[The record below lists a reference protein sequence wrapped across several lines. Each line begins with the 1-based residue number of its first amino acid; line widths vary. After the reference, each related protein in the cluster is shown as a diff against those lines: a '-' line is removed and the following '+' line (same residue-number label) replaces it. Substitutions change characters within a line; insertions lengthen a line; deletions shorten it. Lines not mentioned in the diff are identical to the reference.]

1 MTRKTGRLRHLA
13 LSATALIFAA
23 SLTAATVN
31 AFANSALDHDD
42 NGYDYMKI
50 HNLTGPSGVALGA
63 TGAGY
68 YEINPEGKVS
78 RTCVNNI
85 HMNFVN
91 DPRGMIVGA
100 YDGNTAV
107 RLQRDNG
114 NDYGMRGYADSYYTG
129 LWPRV
134 ELEFENSYGG
144 AAAMGF
150 SAFSGVVAQDVK
162 NSSLPVV
169 FYEVTLKNTQSTPKE
184 MSALLSW
191 GDIIGR
197 GLRDTNNPN
206 PSSLDGESS
215 DWYEMDKPQTYAKGV
230 SLTSEGGKTYTG
242 VMQYAKSRILP
253 EKATFQNYNDSF
265 MLLAEGGADSVTV
278 LKNFNVNDS
287 GAFNGYVA
295 GGKLSQYSE
304 EEVALSGASTGN
316 SRGTTN
322 GSAVA
327 VTASVPANGEKK
339 VRFALSWFMTEISE
353 DELANMLRVEGCDYN
368 KYYHKYFFDIEEM
381 TKYAIDER
389 DNIYAGV
396 MEWQNPLL
404 SDSTMPDW
412 LKFKQINSGYTLYTN
427 GVLNKRGNFSTLEG
441 LMGGY
446 GGTMDQ
452 KMSSHPFY
460 EKLFPELNLMEN
472 RQFANVTGSDGEIQ
486 HFDVHYYHG
495 MSSED
500 PAYSHVNPVP
510 AGSMTDNSGAWMVQM
525 WNYYR
530 QTGDKRWLQE
540 YYEVMKTSMGFI
552 QSKCADGVNIPNY
565 NTTYDDYQHPPV
577 LIYSGTVYLN
587 MLDIAEEWARL
598 MGENDRAD
606 AYAAQYALTY
616 ADVEKLYGNALSET
630 EIYGDYFAFGSDYE
644 YITSNKKSGSVRS
657 EVMFSGAMAGQFM
670 SRYSGLGDVVAF
682 DKFVSHM
689 KTFIM
694 SSVQKSNDYF
704 APKVYNLRTDQDMD
718 NSGSRCWPFYLDSY
732 GGMAAIQAGYLEDG
746 LEILQHTML
755 VELRQ
760 GYMWSQNLWNPANAT
775 YMTAPVSWFIGEV
788 LAGSA
793 IDVPGGSITLGP
805 VCPSADAL
813 GGVGK
818 GNSLNV
824 TLYYPKFW
832 AQVDYRPDEDKFDYK
847 IIKTFYGEG
856 ENEIRFN
863 NVIAAPTGNA
873 YDRNTVIELETPFVV
888 REGATLDL
896 SAHLSK
902 FAATVHEK
910 NLQPVNKYVTPQPE
924 KVADGAGLLGIV
936 EAGGETTEY
945 IADNINYRFN
955 SDNLP
960 AEGVEGEYKLT
971 LKGRILPRY
980 GQKYQLIFEYTG
992 NMPKIT
998 FAGREVTDYSEDF
1011 DDIESQQFNPTPGC
1025 KLVIITRELKAGA
1038 FYTINIEYDGDVS
1051 DTGDDVLRFLWWSTT
1066 QQMGLVITERMYQP
1080 MTAFSW
1086 MNGLDYSESDTQPE
1100 GDHVAYT
1107 QKNTYALYNDVDF
1120 GTEPMRRMSFRI
1132 KAAAPANDVSAG
1144 GTMDI
1149 LLGGK
1154 DGKKIGTLDFK
1165 PTGDWN
1171 NYTPF
1176 TVDIVLDEPVSG
1188 VNDVCLKFNP
1198 RSTFL
1203 FNYTEFGFVRGYDDE
1218 KYPTK
1223 ITFEKNQVTAY
1234 LTDGFYLNPVTVD
1247 EGKLVEAL
1255 RYTTSD
1261 AEIAT
1266 VRDDGTVVFH
1276 TCGTVTVTAKSL
1288 EISESYVLTVTMPS
1302 CHEYD
1307 SDFDSGEDG
1316 WQFGTGGKQYDKAQ
1330 IETVN
1335 GRKVVVLDGS
1345 DLGSRDHVRNSWIYR
1360 AFNLE
1365 NGYIYSLSVNYVS
1378 PADAATNIRVV
1389 IKCQG
1394 MPDLAADWKLT
1405 ENVSRNITLD
1415 LSDYA
1420 GKLFYV
1426 YIEQDDH
1433 SQGIGEVVHVTG
1445 VALYSQKISEP
1456 VTYSVTGKTLAGV
1469 SVSIYTAGGELIES
1483 VTADGEGNYSFK
1495 VGAGDYI
1502 VRFEKEDGAFAAHRV
1517 TVDGDV
1523 EINEEFGSDGGGL
1536 SGGAIAGICVGC
1548 AAALAGAG
1556 AAAAIL
1562 IKRRKSGKAE

>member
-1 MTRKTGRLRHLA
+1 M
-13 LSATALIFAA
+13 
-23 SLTAATVN
+23 
-31 AFANSALDHDD
+31 
-42 NGYDYMKI
+42 
-50 HNLTGPSGVALGA
+50 
-63 TGAGY
+63 
-68 YEINPEGKVS
+68 
-78 RTCVNNI
+78 
-85 HMNFVN
+85 
-91 DPRGMIVGA
+91 
-100 YDGNTAV
+100 
-107 RLQRDNG
+107 
-114 NDYGMRGYADSYYTG
+114 
-129 LWPRV
+129 
-134 ELEFENSYGG
+134 
-144 AAAMGF
+144 
-150 SAFSGVVAQDVK
+150 
-162 NSSLPVV
+162 
-169 FYEVTLKNTQSTPKE
+169 
-184 MSALLSW
+184 
-191 GDIIGR
+191 
-197 GLRDTNNPN
+197 
-206 PSSLDGESS
+206 
-215 DWYEMDKPQTYAKGV
+215 
-230 SLTSEGGKTYTG
+230 
-242 VMQYAKSRILP
+242 
-253 EKATFQNYNDSF
+253 
-265 MLLAEGGADSVTV
+265 
-278 LKNFNVNDS
+278 
-287 GAFNGYVA
+287 
-295 GGKLSQYSE
+295 
-304 EEVALSGASTGN
+304 
-316 SRGTTN
+316 
-322 GSAVA
+322 
-327 VTASVPANGEKK
+327 
-339 VRFALSWFMTEISE
+339 
-353 DELANMLRVEGCDYN
+353 
-368 KYYHKYFFDIEEM
+368 
-381 TKYAIDER
+381 
-389 DNIYAGV
+389 
-396 MEWQNPLL
+396 
-404 SDSTMPDW
+404 
-412 LKFKQINSGYTLYTN
+412 
-427 GVLNKRGNFSTLEG
+427 
-441 LMGGY
+441 
-446 GGTMDQ
+446 
-452 KMSSHPFY
+452 
-460 EKLFPELNLMEN
+460 
-472 RQFANVTGSDGEIQ
+472 
-486 HFDVHYYHG
+486 
-495 MSSED
+495 
-500 PAYSHVNPVP
+500 
-510 AGSMTDNSGAWMVQM
+510 
-525 WNYYR
+525 
-530 QTGDKRWLQE
+530 
-540 YYEVMKTSMGFI
+540 
-552 QSKCADGVNIPNY
+552 
-565 NTTYDDYQHPPV
+565 
-577 LIYSGTVYLN
+577 
-587 MLDIAEEWARL
+587 
-598 MGENDRAD
+598 
-606 AYAAQYALTY
+606 
-616 ADVEKLYGNALSET
+616 
-630 EIYGDYFAFGSDYE
+630 
-644 YITSNKKSGSVRS
+644 
-657 EVMFSGAMAGQFM
+657 
-670 SRYSGLGDVVAF
+670 
-682 DKFVSHM
+682 
-689 KTFIM
+689 
-694 SSVQKSNDYF
+694 
-704 APKVYNLRTDQDMD
+704 
-718 NSGSRCWPFYLDSY
+718 
-732 GGMAAIQAGYLEDG
+732 
-746 LEILQHTML
+746 
-755 VELRQ
+755 
-760 GYMWSQNLWNPANAT
+760 
-775 YMTAPVSWFIGEV
+775 
-788 LAGSA
+788 
-793 IDVPGGSITLGP
+793 
-805 VCPSADAL
+805 
-813 GGVGK
+813 
-818 GNSLNV
+818 
-824 TLYYPKFW
+824 
-832 AQVDYRPDEDKFDYK
+832 
-847 IIKTFYGEG
+847 
-856 ENEIRFN
+856 
-863 NVIAAPTGNA
+863 
-873 YDRNTVIELETPFVV
+873 
-888 REGATLDL
+888 

-980 GQKYQLIFEYTG
+980 GQKYQLILEYTG